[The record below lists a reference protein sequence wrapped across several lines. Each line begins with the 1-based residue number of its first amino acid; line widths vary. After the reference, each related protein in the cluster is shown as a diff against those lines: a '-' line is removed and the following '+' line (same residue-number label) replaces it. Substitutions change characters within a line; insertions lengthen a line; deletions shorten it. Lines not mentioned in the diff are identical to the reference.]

1 MRTEEREQGRPEGD
15 KRTEKGERKEKASRD
30 NNDDINLEKD
40 DINIDKNINYT
51 EINDSAKIKKRNSDG
66 YKEED
71 IVSKI
76 AITEF
81 SADKNDTFDTFSIRE
96 NSNLNIINDDVLK

>member
-1 MRTEEREQGRPEGD
+1 M
-15 KRTEKGERKEKASRD
+15 SNLNINLINRD
-30 NNDDINLEKD
+30 NNDDIYLEKD
-40 DINIDKNINYT
+40 EINLDKNINHI
-51 EINDSAKIKKRNSDG
+51 EINDTAKSKKRNSDG

-96 NSNLNIINDDVLK
+96 NSNLNIINDDVGK